1 MNTNNERREANRKA
15 ARERINA
22 MPEPQRKHAK
32 LRAQALAK
40 KEAGYY

>member
-1 MNTNNERREANRKA
+1 MNTTKDSREANRKA

-22 MPEPQRKHAK
+22 MPEPQRKDAK